1 MSKSLADNP
10 FITEAKDKNGDSW
23 YHQIILEKKEEEIER
38 LNNLLKETSQTL
50 SEQTTKAITLKSE
63 NERLHSIINKAL
75 EINKDIQ
82 EHLDKEFWIGRLEL
96 QEQILE
102 GDKE

>member
-1 MSKSLADNP
+1 MSEIELLKTI
-10 FITEAKDKNGDSW
+10 FKDSPD
-23 YHQIILEKKEEEIER
+23 ILEPLNEIDKEIER
-38 LNNLLKETSQTL
+38 LN
-50 SEQTTKAITLKSE
+50 I
-63 NERLHSIINKAL
+63 IINKAL